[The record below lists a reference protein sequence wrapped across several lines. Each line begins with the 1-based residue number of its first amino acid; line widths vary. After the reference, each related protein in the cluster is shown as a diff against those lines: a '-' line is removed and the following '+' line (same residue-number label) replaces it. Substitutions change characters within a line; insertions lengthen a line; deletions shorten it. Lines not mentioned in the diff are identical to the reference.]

1 MIVPI
6 IIGAFLLL
14 VLLILFLPLSV
25 MVDVEKQFFLK
36 IKILGIKL
44 YEMKPDSD
52 EKSPTKTAEEK
63 TKTAK
68 KTNENSA
75 TDVFVKIKKEQGFVA
90 AVKSGMELASRMLSN
105 VKRYLRHISIEKV
118 KLDITIAS
126 DDAAKTAI
134 EYGIVCQAVYP
145 VTAFLNSFANV
156 KWKQIDVTSDFQ
168 SVKPSFGFA
177 ATVKM
182 RIIYLIIIAIKCYNE
197 WKNFL
202 TETNEKCVKK
212 TTSKP

>member
-14 VLLILFLPLSV
+14 VLLILFLPFSV
-25 MVDVEKQFFLK
+25 MVDVEKQFSLK
-36 IKILGIKL
+36 IKMLGIKL

-52 EKSPTKTAEEK
+52 EKLPTKTAEEK
-63 TKTAK
+63 SKTNK
-68 KTNENSA
+68 KPNENSV
-75 TDVFVKIKKEQGFVA
+75 TDIFARIKKEQGFVA
-90 AVKSGMELASRMLSN
+90 AVKAGMDLASRMLKN
-105 VKRYLRHISIEKV
+105 VKRFLRHISIEKIR
-118 KLDITIAS
+118 LGITVAS

-134 EYGIVCQAVYP
+134 DYGIVCQAVYP
-145 VTAFLNSFANV
+145 VTAVLNSFANV
-156 KWKQIDVTSDFQ
+156 KFKEINVTSDFQ
-168 SVKPSFGFA
+168 SAKPSFRFA

-182 RIIYLIIIAIKCYNE
+182 RIFYLIVIALKCYNE